1 MKPRSLYVHVPFC
14 ARRCFYCDFA
24 VQATREPPTAEWLDA
39 ITAEFGLLARERG
52 WGDALELDTLY
63 VGGGT
68 PSLLAP
74 DAMQA
79 LGQRLTPY
87 AVLQSGAEWTC
98 EANPESFTPA
108 LARAWRSAGVSRIS
122 LGVQTFDARALRW
135 MGRLHGPEGPARA
148 VLAARAADIQDVSVD
163 LIFALPERLERSWEA
178 DLEHAL
184 ALEPE
189 HISLYGLTAES
200 GAPLGR
206 RVSEGRERMPD
217 DERYADEYLLA
228 HERLV
233 AAGYE
238 HYEVSNFARPGY
250 RSRHNPVYWTGA
262 PYAALGPGAHAF
274 YPPLRRWNL
283 RGWDTYRGALQS
295 QQLPVD
301 GEEVVDAESAALERI
316 WLGLRTCD
324 GVPLATSNPAQQ
336 DLAAAWVQ
344 RGWARLQDGTVRLT
358 PEGWLLLDRL
368 AVEYAEARP
377 VLVNQR

>member
-1 MKPRSLYVHVPFC
+1 MKPRSLYIHVPFC

-39 ITAEFGLLARERG
+39 ITAELGLLARERG
-52 WGDALELDTLY
+52 WEHPLELVTLY

-68 PSLLAP
+68 PSLLAA
-74 DAMQA
+74 DAMAA
-79 LGQRLTPY
+79 LAQRIAPY
-87 AVLQSGAEWTC
+87 AVLQPGAEWTC
-98 EANPESFTPA
+98 EANPESFTPE
-108 LARAWRSAGVSRIS
+108 LGRAWRCAGVNRIS
-122 LGVQTFDARALRW
+122 LGVQSFDLRVLRW
-135 MGRLHGPEGPARA
+135 MGRLHGPDGPARA
-148 VLAARAADIQDVSVD
+148 VLAARASGIHDVSVD

-206 RVSEGRERMPD
+206 RVLEGRERMPD

-228 HERLV
+228 DERLV

-283 RGWDTYRGALQS
+283 RGWDTYRGSLHNQE
-295 QQLPVD
+295 LPVED
-301 GEEVVDAESAALERI
+301 EEVVDAESAALERI

-324 GVPLATSNPAQQ
+324 GVSLVTSNAAQRE
-336 DLAAAWVQ
+336 LAAEWAQ
-344 RGWARLQDGTVRLT
+344 RGWAALQDGAVRLT